1 MPVHRLPV
9 CIVACGSVKAKW
21 TPSKLTVV
29 LEAIMCIEV
38 NGQQEEDNA
47 SKPYTSLLMTP
58 SSYVGIA
65 PLFHLYA
72 YRCQ

>member
-9 CIVACGSVKAKW
+9 FIVVCESVKAKW

-29 LEAIMCIEV
+29 LEAIMCIEE
-38 NGQQEEDNA
+38 NGQREEDNA

-65 PLFHLYA
+65 PRFHLYA